1 MQFMLKIECPSVA
14 VYSPYDV
21 IACNNN
27 HMDLWVSQIFGELVK
42 NHCWLEVVAA
52 IHIIAMKL

>member
-1 MQFMLKIECPSVA
+1 MLKIECPSVA